1 MPKGGMKNGRRYSKN
16 RSKSSTDLPHL
27 CVFESGSLSTLR
39 LVPQYIASMMA
50 SCNFFCRFGGEEHLV
65 LLPADFYD
73 CAFFIHG
80 LKLFQFE
87 QKKEQEI
94 IRLELKNTCR
104 TYIDVSTG
112 GHGFT
117 AVLFGIGQLSE
128 ESIAGKI
135 AEQLI
140 RMVFDAP
147 HILRMEK
154 EFEPLQKAAVETFCE
169 NYPNHEHFLKKV

>member
-87 QKKEQEI
+87 QKTETEQEI

-128 ESIAGKI
+128 ERS
-135 AEQLI
+135 QS
-140 RMVFDAP
+140 
-147 HILRMEK
+147 
-154 EFEPLQKAAVETFCE
+154 
-169 NYPNHEHFLKKV
+169 N